1 VRSSVP
7 LVSMAIASLAGA
19 CAAHTSGKATEA
31 ALEELRAPPPEG
43 TPVLAERV
51 GRETTDAALK
61 VLASPEGLE
70 RISAIV
76 DATVARSFD
85 TALRAMSDAGR
96 AGGPGR
102 SLVDSMARESASV
115 FGEALSLEL
124 ERELGPD
131 GRGPLASSLGA
142 TASHVSGSAMHGAR
156 SELGDPF
163 AGCQGEDRRAC
174 LEAEVR
180 SLGRAASAGFVEGL
194 AGSLAWPALGLAFV
208 LGAAL
213 VVVAQAAWGLA
224 RRHALPHR
232 REVRRSP

>member
-1 VRSSVP
+1 MAR
-7 LVSMAIASLAGA
+7 LAAIARLSA
-19 CAAHTSGKATEA
+19 CASRRNARKPTPPQRSNCS
-31 ALEELRAPPPEG
+31 PPPEG

>member
-1 VRSSVP
+1 
-7 LVSMAIASLAGA
+7 MAIASLAGG

-31 ALEELRAPPPEG
+31 ALEELRAAPPEG
-43 TPVLAERV
+43 TPILAERV

-61 VLASPEGLE
+61 VLASPEGLQ

-76 DATVARSFD
+76 DATVTHSLD
-85 TALRAMSDAGR
+85 SVLRAASDADR
-96 AGGPGR
+96 TGGPGH
-102 SLVDSMARESASV
+102 SLVDSMARDSASA

-124 ERELGPD
+124 ERGLGPD
-131 GRGPLASSLGA
+131 GRGPLAASLGA
-142 TASHVSGSAMHGAR
+142 TASHVSGSAVQGVR
-156 SELGDPF
+156 SELGDLF
-163 AGCQGEDRRAC
+163 AGCGGEDRRAC

-194 AGSLAWPALGLAFV
+194 AGSLAWPVLGLAFV

-224 RRHALPHR
+224 RRHAPPRR
-232 REVRRSP
+232 REVHP